1 MDDSYSDSK
10 VFKSP
15 SFPPPQINYMMKT
28 SLSAAAFCPVF
39 LPPTGIVFFFF
50 LNYLFIWLRGVLVV
64 ACGIFLIA
72 SCRIFPCGTRTLV
85 VILGSVVAPCWL
97 SSCGRQAF

>member
-50 LNYLFIWLRGVLVV
+50 FFFNYLFIWLRGVL
-64 ACGIFLIA
+64 AAAQGI
-72 SCRIFPCGTRTLV
+72 
-85 VILGSVVAPCWL
+85 
-97 SSCGRQAF
+97 